1 MCNNVF
7 SLIDSFKQYFN
18 LSISSLTF
26 SDARAVMAD
35 RQVNLQR
42 IRDKAQVCSELLLI
56 KNA

>member
-7 SLIDSFKQYFN
+7 SFNDSLKQYFN
-18 LSISSLTF
+18 LSSLTF